1 VVTPPRYFWR
11 RAVAFL
17 VDYCLAGLVALVLLL
32 PFLGNTD
39 RIRLGGGFIKMFM
52 CRSVDT
58 IAPDI
63 AALIAPKRPD
73 AAQVCDMWFNGVY
86 DGRTLTVV
94 YDLVQ
99 TDHSTS
105 SRSLSLPVSKDGEL
119 VDPVL
124 PGPPL
129 SVAILWIGAGLM
141 IARFAF
147 SPGKRLFGLR
157 VVPAEGSEAGSISRG
172 RAIAR
177 EGLKLAPYLLMVF
190 AGSIVTLG
198 DIRTQAAFTVRMLD
212 HWVWLAAAATLVGLL
227 FILPYLVPLIRWR
240 GAMFYDRRLGLIVTG
255 PQKRKKAPPG
265 LSFDG
270 R

>member
-11 RAVAFL
+11 RVGAFL

-52 CRSVDT
+52 CRGVDT

-63 AALIAPKRPD
+63 AAFIAPKRPD
-73 AAQVCDMWFNGVY
+73 ATQVCDLWFYGIY
-86 DGRTLTVV
+86 DGRILTVV

-99 TDHSTS
+99 TGHSTF
-105 SRSLSLPVSKDGEL
+105 SRSLNMPVSKDGEL
-119 VDPVL
+119 VEPVY
-124 PGPPL
+124 PASTL
-129 SVAILWIGAGLM
+129 SLAILWIGAGLM
-141 IARFAF
+141 VARFAF

-177 EGLKLAPYLLMVF
+177 DGLKLAPYLLMVF
-190 AGSIVTLG
+190 AGSFVTFV
-198 DIRTQAAFTVRMLD
+198 IS
-212 HWVWLAAAATLVGLL
+212 
-227 FILPYLVPLIRWR
+227 
-240 GAMFYDRRLGLIVTG
+240 
-255 PQKRKKAPPG
+255 APRPPSASG
-265 LSFDG
+265 C
-270 R
+270 